1 MLQAKIYIQI
11 NTFINKFL
19 NYIYILYKDF
29 DMYLHKL
36 HHLNNNQIHYTYVM
50 NMGYIRLLA
59 VISTFGDCHCR
70 KTGWKIPLW
79 RVCLAGTI
87 VIFIFF

>member
-36 HHLNNNQIHYTYVM
+36 HYLNNNQILYLRYEYGIHKIISSDL
-50 NMGYIRLLA
+50 YIWRL
-59 VISTFGDCHCR
+59 
-70 KTGWKIPLW
+70 PLS
-79 RVCLAGTI
+79 
-87 VIFIFF
+87 